1 MFERRGASRGRKW
14 SAAALLLA
22 AAALRAED
30 SGKPT
35 NREQLKQFHESWVAA
50 GRPSPGATSVRKEWG
65 IDDSDI
71 VNVHAYEFQA
81 NTSTDL
87 INDDGNGYRFFGAPA
102 VPYMAAP
109 VRLPS
114 GALINALSI
123 SYCAVNDG
131 DLVAALY
138 DNGTGGGG
146 GGGGTLIA
154 GPVVAGAGCGV
165 IGVPADYTYA
175 SNFGH
180 PLYLVVHFAG
190 EATDGTIKFN
200 NVGVRYRRQVSPAPL
215 TASFA
220 DVPTD
225 DFGFQHIEAL
235 ASSGITGGCGG
246 SNYCPDSPVTRRQMA
261 IFLAKALGLHWAAD

>member
-1 MFERRGASRGRKW
+1 MSERRGVSRGRKW
-14 SAAALLLA
+14 SAAALMLA

-50 GRPSPGATSVRKEWG
+50 GRPSSGTTSVRKEWG

-102 VPYMAAP
+102 VPFMAAP

-114 GALINALSI
+114 GALINGLSI
-123 SYCAVNDG
+123 SYCSPSEG
-131 DLVAALY
+131 DIVVALY
-138 DNGTGGGG
+138 DNGTGGDGG
-146 GGGGTLIA
+146 GGGDLIA
-154 GPVVAGAGCGV
+154 GPLVVGGECAVATV
-165 IGVPADYTYA
+165 LANYSYPT
-175 SNFGH
+175 NFGH

-200 NVGVRYRRQVSPAPL
+200 NVGIRYKRQVSPAPAEA
-215 TASFA
+215 TFA
-220 DVPTD
+220 DVPTN
-225 DFGFQHIEAL
+225 DFGFQYIEAL

-246 SNYCPDSPVTRRQMA
+246 SDYCPDSLVTRRQMA
-261 IFLAKALGLHWAAD
+261 IFLAKALGLHWAE